1 MYWRVFVG
9 EVNLSGGISRVLI
22 MSGAVLIA
30 AGVIVRFGLGHLPG
44 DIIIRRDN
52 FTLYIPLG
60 SMLIISAVITLVMSF
75 FRR

>member
-1 MYWRVFVG
+1 
-9 EVNLSGGISRVLI
+9 